1 MVPDI
6 IISQPM
12 ILFYGDNQPDI
23 IMYLQTM
30 EQRIIFINAL
40 LPAHQDLI
48 SHQIMELDFI
58 IHPHSIV

>member
-1 MVPDI
+1 
-6 IISQPM
+6 M

-48 SHQIMELDFI
+48 SHQIMERDFI